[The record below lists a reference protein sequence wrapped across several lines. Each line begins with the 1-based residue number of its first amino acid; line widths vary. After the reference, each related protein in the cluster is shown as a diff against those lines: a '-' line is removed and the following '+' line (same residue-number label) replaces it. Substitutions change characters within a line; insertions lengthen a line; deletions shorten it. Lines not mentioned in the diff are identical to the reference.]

1 MSKETLV
8 FIIGVLIFFIPFLGV
23 PREWKDWI
31 LMGTGVL
38 LVGIGY
44 ALRRNAYFQS
54 LGQENGDRQTSMFS
68 ESNTV
73 QSSDTME
80 TLEAIHKI

>member
-8 FIIGVLIFFIPFLGV
+8 FIIGVLVFFVPFLGV

-31 LMGTGVL
+31 LMGAGVL

-54 LGQENGDRQTSMFS
+54 LGQESGDRQKSMFS

-80 TLEAIHKI
+80 TLDAIHKI